1 MFNIKNNILNNEI
14 HIYWTNTSIYK
25 KYIFHVASTLSN
37 TEIEIAGK
45 YKFKRDK
52 ERYLIS
58 RYLLKKILS
67 GYTDIPANNIIIKN
81 SFYGKPEIENE
92 LKIKFNLSHSGDKIV
107 FAFTLNNEI
116 GIDIE
121 KIEFSVN
128 HMEIAENYFSEDEIF
143 LLKKQKEDIV
153 NNFYYIWTRK
163 EALLKA
169 IGVGMLPDL
178 KKISAIKNY
187 FLPDLELKE
196 INLNKEKVWYIE
208 SIDIDNSYKTSIA
221 YKRQTKNIMIKE
233 IIL

>member
-221 YKRQTKNIMIKE
+221 YKGQTKNIMIKE

>member
-169 IGVGMLPDL
+169 IGVGLLPDL

-221 YKRQTKNIMIKE
+221 YKGQTKNIMIKE

>member
-25 KYIFHVASTLSN
+25 KNIFHVASTLSN

-169 IGVGMLPDL
+169 IGVGLLPDL
-178 KKISAIKNY
+178 KKISVINNY
-187 FLPDLELKE
+187 FLLDLELKE
-196 INLNKEKVWYIE
+196 INIDKENIWYIE